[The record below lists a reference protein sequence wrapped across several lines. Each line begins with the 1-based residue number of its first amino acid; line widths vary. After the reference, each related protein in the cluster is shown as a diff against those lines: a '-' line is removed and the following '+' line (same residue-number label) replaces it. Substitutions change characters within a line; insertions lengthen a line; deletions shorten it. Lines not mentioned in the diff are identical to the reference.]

1 MTAWTRQL
9 LHIVLTSLVALTGE
23 RTGEEGGG
31 GGRGGGAVEK
41 KAALCSTVITTLT
54 ILSDI

>member
-23 RTGEEGGG
+23 RTGEEEEGEGGG
-31 GGRGGGAVEK
+31 GDGEESSAVLHRNYD
-41 KAALCSTVITTLT
+41 AHNPV
-54 ILSDI
+54 